1 MRPLPRQKIYKFYL
15 FRNIL
20 NFFSIGFINYNKTN
34 ELTQYLQ
41 KYFNIKNILCLN
53 RGRIGAYLSIKS
65 VVNDKKNKIILSPFT
80 IFDLVNMVVCAG
92 GNPVFCDVDK
102 KSVTINM
109 KSILEV
115 YDDKVAAILITHTHL
130 INEDIKEIIEFC
142 KKKKIILIEDCAISF
157 GTKLNNQ
164 FVGTLGDISFFSF
177 GVFKFISSLNGG
189 MILSKNK
196 KIFEKILKEN
206 ANFKNNDILML
217 FKNYFKSFIINIL
230 THNIIFKYLSS
241 FIIRFGYLNKIKL
254 INNFSKNDPSPVLIE
269 KIPESYKKK
278 ISNSQSAII
287 LNQIPFYLN
296 DFKIRIE
303 NAYIYYLNLK
313 DINEILIPKFENNYQ
328 NGWINFPIMY
338 KHRDKLL
345 NYLFKNNRDLAI
357 YFYRN
362 CNDLEIFKNF
372 KNNNLKTIN
381 EVTKEIIILP
391 TYPKYEKEQIRQNIK
406 LIRKYFNK

>member
-41 KYFNIKNILCLN
+41 KYFNVKNILCLN

-80 IFDLVNMVVCAG
+80 IFDLVNMVICAG

-177 GVFKFISSLNGG
+177 G
-189 MILSKNK
+189 
-196 KIFEKILKEN
+196 
-206 ANFKNNDILML
+206 D
-217 FKNYFKSFIINIL
+217 SF
-230 THNIIFKYLSS
+230 
-241 FIIRFGYLNKIKL
+241 
-254 INNFSKNDPSPVLIE
+254 
-269 KIPESYKKK
+269 
-278 ISNSQSAII
+278 
-287 LNQIPFYLN
+287 
-296 DFKIRIE
+296 
-303 NAYIYYLNLK
+303 NL
-313 DINEILIPKFENNYQ
+313 
-328 NGWINFPIMY
+328 
-338 KHRDKLL
+338 
-345 NYLFKNNRDLAI
+345 
-357 YFYRN
+357 
-362 CNDLEIFKNF
+362 
-372 KNNNLKTIN
+372 
-381 EVTKEIIILP
+381 
-391 TYPKYEKEQIRQNIK
+391 
-406 LIRKYFNK
+406 